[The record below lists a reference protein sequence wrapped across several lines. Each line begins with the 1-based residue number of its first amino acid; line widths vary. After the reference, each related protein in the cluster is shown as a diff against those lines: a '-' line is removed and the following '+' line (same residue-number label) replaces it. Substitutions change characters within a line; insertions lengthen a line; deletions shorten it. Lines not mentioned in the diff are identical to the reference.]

1 VFSDPKARFEYVPNC
16 PEDDPVTPPVA
27 KSMVSAPSDEP
38 SLVVNVQLVGV
49 AIEADAHKDRAAAHR
64 SDFIEFLPFA
74 AISNVL
80 RLSLRLFCDLTSIL
94 YHRRKFGF
102 GLRFSWRCARG
113 SQGQRIDGVTDVAH
127 IIVVGNEKGGS
138 GKSTTCMH
146 VGTALARMGFRVG
159 ALDLDLRQRSF
170 GRYVENRRAYME
182 RMGLNLPSPEYMAL
196 PEVDTATLQPDEN
209 AYDARLSA
217 AIAAME
223 PASDFIVIDCPGS
236 HTRLSQFA
244 HSLADTLI
252 TPLNDSFV
260 DFDLLARVDPE
271 TGKVKGPSIYSEMVW
286 GARQLRA
293 QAGLKPI
300 DWIVLRNRLGAQ
312 QMHNKKKVGAALE
325 ELSRR
330 IGFRVAPGFSE
341 RVIFRELFPRGLT
354 LLDLK
359 DTGVDQLNISN
370 IAARQEVRDL
380 IAALRLP
387 AVSSGA

>member
-1 VFSDPKARFEYVPNC
+1 
-16 PEDDPVTPPVA
+16 
-27 KSMVSAPSDEP
+27 M
-38 SLVVNVQLVGV
+38 
-49 AIEADAHKDRAAAHR
+49 
-64 SDFIEFLPFA
+64 
-74 AISNVL
+74 
-80 RLSLRLFCDLTSIL
+80 
-94 YHRRKFGF
+94 
-102 GLRFSWRCARG
+102 
-113 SQGQRIDGVTDVAH
+113 AH

-146 VGTALARMGFRVG
+146 VATALARLGHRVG

-170 GRYVENRRAYME
+170 GRYIENRRAFLD
-182 RMGLNLPSPEYMAL
+182 RSGLALPTPDYREL
-196 PEVDTATLQPDEN
+196 PEVDAATLAEGEN
-209 AYDARLSA
+209 AFDHRLSA
-217 AIAAME
+217 AVSALE
-223 PASDFIVIDCPGS
+223 PISDFILIDCPGS
-236 HTRLSQFA
+236 HTRLSQVA

-252 TPLNDSFV
+252 TPLNDSFI

-271 TGKVKGPSIYSEMVW
+271 TNKVKGPSIYAEMVW
-286 GARQLRA
+286 NARQLRA

-325 ELSRR
+325 DLSKR

-359 DTGVDQLNISN
+359 DTGVEGLNLSN

-380 IAALRLP
+380 LTALKLP
-387 AVSSGA
+387 GVSPNF